1 MDDGTQ
7 TFTCK
12 IPKFYIDPKTNQ
24 KIINPRWENEA
35 SVILAENTHVLK
47 VFIQQGDNLKVFPFI
62 VDKITDRR
70 DSHFSVFKEVEANG
84 LAFSD
89 LGKVGY
95 KLELNSHT
103 LESDY
108 EKDKTVV
115 ATIDY
120 WLDKVFPNT
129 KDSNGNIISWNTPW
143 CYEIKMDWSYFSSE
157 RDSAKVYENSYTGS
171 WIYDPNIS
179 PTELIPDG
187 TVEGK
192 EKARYIDCVNSNKY
206 NITQTIAETFEVFC
220 RYEYACESNGKFIK
234 EYTDE
239 NGKVWTGKKVVF
251 YNKAIKTENPL
262 VIDYQKNLD
271 TITRTADSTDIYTKL
286 FVVPVESVAMNDGYV
301 TIASTQANPILDD
314 FILNF
319 DYLDSVGSI
328 SEYQKQFINEYKIQM
343 RLINQELISLGEDIE
358 VSTVDLNTLEAQSA
372 FIEAQRSS
380 LNEQLDYYQGLR
392 DNEVIK
398 TPVTRGKN
406 NSYSVVFVKDNVTG
420 NLTASFHGLEGIDSD
435 TIKGYKDFTYEEEKL
450 LFSSVKVASS
460 ISEVTENNVV
470 YALLGEDGFPASL
483 AAKDGGI
490 ISLGTVY
497 IGLTYLPKNKY
508 DKLVNSAQ
516 ALSDQS
522 AAELDDYKNE
532 KTGKIVLAK
541 AALEEKEQL
550 YNDKLLEKAKLNE
563 KLERILGPALREG
576 NWQTDNYEDP
586 KKGIVTITGNGYEIE
601 NNVEFIFDQEPFE
614 NEQKAYVLISGAP
627 YGQDKHY
634 FHYLKAEDFSFE
646 NNRLED
652 LTIRLRRDFTYTVQS
667 TNEEFLK
674 REFLR
679 IVVPFKGQ
687 KIEKYVKLTSPLKMG
702 DKVLLNYRGNTNN
715 LYINGKLQNWYEGE
729 IPNPNQVW
737 DITQELAYHKED
749 GEIYE
754 TLEGSLGEYFL
765 YYGSGFKPAFYNI
778 SGTNTPVLLIVG
790 NGLLDIKDKT
800 FDYEA
805 YNFISYSFIGKP
817 EVYDIGSLEG
827 NLIKPNEESDILVY
841 PRIHINAEN
850 VQYNSDLMTLKLT
863 DAVKEEASIDAPQL
877 KKFEDY
883 MVLSRKGQAYIT
895 LKVTQNNTFEYI
907 LNGPYRLDY
916 QISHAN
922 EMLYLDA
929 IQVAKDNSH
938 PRYSYEL
945 KLANLP
951 HEFAHVGLSEMVYIN
966 DHAMGIHA
974 ATGYISEVEY
984 DLDEPW
990 NDDIVIQNYKTK
1002 FEDLFHTI
1010 TAQSEAM
1017 RKNSPKY
1024 DIAASG
1030 FTPNGSI
1037 AGSVLQ
1043 QSLNNTQVYLDYSGT
1058 GVQITPQDGIILT
1071 NTQPYLNG
1079 VYGQIKLQG
1088 GGIFISSSV
1097 DENGNRIWSS
1107 SITPL
1112 GINANLLTAGQIN
1125 TENIRIYSGDNMA
1138 FQWNPEG
1145 IFAYKNIEGELNP
1158 NVYVKYSQ
1166 HGLHYIDETLEWDDS
1181 NLVNGKQS
1189 LVSLGWDGLTLRNKE
1204 GQKTLFAEAETGN
1217 LMLSGTMQSFNYVPG
1232 FVGSGWQ
1239 INQDGNAEF
1248 NNIKVRGT
1256 LSASVFEYDETT
1268 AVGGSIWVAPTIII
1282 TQDKTSKA
1290 VLYEKSSNNQLY
1302 FKIPTPFKTIPGE
1315 DKRSNILCGKEWKEL
1330 QEIWF
1335 NGKIVNKTNKEEIYE
1350 IKKLNMKISSL
1361 SFDTQDDI
1369 SNIPKDYLY
1378 LTLSQKLEENNYPF
1392 IFYNNDG
1399 SLVENAANNDLWSRI
1414 LNNEFTGLGDWHLIF
1429 RGEENETEGI
1439 LITAMEEGAPYIDIY
1454 DTNKQKDG
1462 DSIPKGA
1469 PKVRLGKL
1477 DGLKNIVGIGAGGEN
1492 ALFPNIE
1499 GYGLYADNV
1508 YLRGAIYATSGRI
1521 GSLSIDEV
1529 INKHLNIVPELG
1541 DRNNF
1546 IINISNPNYRPTIY
1560 PKLIINN
1567 SQLEETY
1574 PNEIKSITYRF
1585 QYRDTSKES
1594 STWINFNQK
1603 HLEWKDNTRDYT
1615 FVNST
1620 TQETILNCQYRVEF
1634 KITYMNNG
1642 TTETIYSAPYSYNAI
1657 ENGEQGEDGESAV
1670 QYKLIANA
1678 TSIIR
1683 DLVNPIAPKE
1693 LTFTINKIEGGT
1705 ITSLS
1710 STSDFSLSGT
1720 IYKNNGNTQ
1729 TVNISNFKLNI
1740 SSYTDNTY
1748 KSLVIYL
1755 KQGTKTVD
1763 VLTLPFELGDDLR
1776 ELGKIQDGQVIINDG
1791 KVYAE
1796 ALAAGS
1802 VISGK
1807 ISAGAIQTGAIAAGS
1822 TLYLLAGGDSNYN
1835 PPPNYDA
1842 KSWTPYS
1849 GASALKWSDTN
1860 GYATQL
1866 EKGFSNIWENKRY
1879 TSGVKISSEG
1889 VFIRGDD
1896 GVFEVNMANFK
1907 IDSGGNV
1914 TLTGKIYTS
1923 EGGKIGNWNI
1933 GQYSLTSGSGDSYV
1947 AISTYTGSQTDPYRI
1962 WAGNET
1968 AAAAPF
1974 SVTASGALKAHKG
1987 TIGGWS
1993 LGENLLY
2000 SGSSKTRVA
2009 LSSAPIPDGENDTY
2023 RIWAGDTSAASAP
2036 FSVTARGV
2044 LKATSGKIGGWTI
2057 GTDRLYAGS
2066 GDNYVAL
2073 NTSTTSNSEYAIWAG
2088 YSNPVN
2094 ADFAV
2099 KKDGTVYLKKLIAL
2113 GEPDDDGNRKET
2125 NVNLSNYP
2133 FWKLNYQVVKSSTN
2147 NSITLSGGT
2156 TINFIRADAEISVGG
2171 KSGYVYPIIDG
2182 EEFTDDYKAVLAST
2196 ENNVEVNGFNNTD
2209 KTALIWFDI
2218 LLGSADTVL
2227 RRDFVKAD
2235 VSSIYNAVTIS
2246 SASPGSFSWGQTGPG
2261 RYYTEIPFTV
2271 QLSNGATR
2279 NYTIPVTHTV

>member
-47 VFIQQGDNLKVFPFI
+47 VFIQQGDSLKVFPFI

-103 LESDY
+103 LETDY
-108 EKDKTVV
+108 KEDNTVV

-129 KDSNGNIISWNTPW
+129 KDSDGNIVSWDTPW

-157 RDSAKVYENSYTGS
+157 RDSTKVYENSYTGS

-179 PTELIPDG
+179 PTELIPNG

-192 EKARYIDCVNSNKY
+192 EKARYINCVNSNKY

-286 FVVPVESVAMNDGYV
+286 FVVPVESTAMNDGYV

-435 TIKGYKDFTYEEEKL
+435 TIKGYKDYTYEEE
-450 LFSSVKVASS
+450 LFSSVKIASS
-460 ISEVTENNVV
+460 ISEVTENNIV

-516 ALSDQS
+516 ALVDQS
-522 AAELDDYKNE
+522 AAELNDYKNE
-532 KTGKIVLAK
+532 ETGKIVLAK
-541 AALEEKEQL
+541 AALEEKERL

-563 KLERILGPALREG
+563 KFERILGPALREG

-586 KKGIVTITGNGYEIE
+586 KKSIVTITGNGYEIE

-614 NEQKAYVLISGAP
+614 SEQKAYVLIGDDP
-627 YGQDKHY
+627 YEQEKHY

-652 LTIRLRRDFTYTVQS
+652 LTIRLRRDFTYTVQN

-674 REFLR
+674 REFLK

-687 KIEKYVKLTSPLKMG
+687 RIVRYVKLVSLLKIG
-702 DKVLLNYRGNTNN
+702 DKILLNYRGDTNN
-715 LYINGKLQNWYEGE
+715 LYINGKLQIWYEGE
-729 IPNPNQVW
+729 APNDNQVW
-737 DITQELAYHKED
+737 DITQELAYGKEED
-749 GEIYE
+749 KIYE
-754 TLEGSLGEYFL
+754 PLENSLGEYFL

-778 SGTNTPVLLIVG
+778 NGINTPVLLIVG
-790 NGLLDIKDKT
+790 NSLLDIDET
-800 FDYEA
+800 SSAFFDYEK

-817 EVYDIGSLEG
+817 EVYDIGSLEE
-827 NLIKPNEESDILVY
+827 NLFKPNEEEDILVY
-841 PRIHINAEN
+841 PRIYINAEN

-863 DAVKEEASIDAPQL
+863 DAIKEEESVEAPQL

-895 LKVTQNNTFEYI
+895 LKVTQNNTFNYI
-907 LNGPYRLDY
+907 LSGPYRLDY

-990 NDDIVIQNYKTK
+990 NDNIVIQNYKTK

-1145 IFAYKNIEGELNP
+1145 IFAYKNVEGELNP

-1189 LVSLGWDGLTLRNKE
+1189 LVSLDWDGLKLKNRSGENTFFADMDGNLTLRGTLKSYDYHE
-1204 GQKTLFAEAETGN
+1204 GESRLLSTGWKIEAG
-1217 LMLSGTMQSFNYVPG
+1217 GY
-1232 FVGSGWQ
+1232 
-1239 INQDGNAEF
+1239 AEF
-1248 NNIKVRGT
+1248 NDLFVRGT
-1256 LSASVFEYDETT
+1256 ISASVFEYEETS
-1268 AVGGSIWVAPTIII
+1268 AVGGRLLVSPTFILKGEHTNQAQIKIGTDSPLTITVPIGVSIEDNKFSAGGRSWKINDVII
-1282 TQDKTSKA
+1282 
-1290 VLYEKSSNNQLY
+1290 
-1302 FKIPTPFKTIPGE
+1302 
-1315 DKRSNILCGKEWKEL
+1315 
-1330 QEIWF
+1330 F
-1335 NGKIVNKTNKEEIYE
+1335 NGKFINKDALEIIKQGKDVSKYPIYE
-1350 IKKLNMKISSL
+1350 IKQLQMKITEL
-1361 SFDTQDDI
+1361 DTEKQAI
-1369 SNIPKDYLY
+1369 T
-1378 LTLSQKLEENNYPF
+1378 LTSIALVDGMTQNL
-1392 IFYNNDG
+1392 FYGPDG
-1399 SLVENAANNDLWSRI
+1399 YIADTNEAVQALGGLANA
-1414 LNNEFTGLGDWHLIF
+1414 TGTGDWHLISF
-1429 RGEENETEGI
+1429 GTDGAKEGI
-1439 LITAMEEGAPYIDIY
+1439 LLTAIEPNSGSYIDIL
-1454 DTNKQKDG
+1454 G
-1462 DSIPKGA
+1462 KGTDDLTGSTR
-1469 PKVRLGKL
+1469 VRLGDL
-1477 DGLKNIVGIGAGGEN
+1477 SSLAANEELVEALGSTPSGWGL
-1492 ALFPNIE
+1492 F
-1499 GYGLYADNV
+1499 ADNV

-1529 INKHLNIVPELG
+1529 EEIPG
-1541 DRNNF
+1541 
-1546 IINISNPNYRPTIY
+1546 TIDGVSDT
-1560 PKLIINN
+1560 I
-1567 SQLEETY
+1567 
-1574 PNEIKSITYRF
+1574 NEI
-1585 QYRDTSKES
+1585 
-1594 STWINFNQK
+1594 
-1603 HLEWKDNTRDYT
+1603 
-1615 FVNST
+1615 T
-1620 TQETILNCQYRVEF
+1620 TT
-1634 KITYMNNG
+1634 KNG
-1642 TTETIYSAPYSYNAI
+1642 
-1657 ENGEQGEDGESAV
+1657 
-1670 QYKLIANA
+1670 K
-1678 TSIIR
+1678 
-1683 DLVNPIAPKE
+1683 
-1693 LTFTINKIEGGT
+1693 
-1705 ITSLS
+1705 
-1710 STSDFSLSGT
+1710 
-1720 IYKNNGNTQ
+1720 
-1729 TVNISNFKLNI
+1729 
-1740 SSYTDNTY
+1740 
-1748 KSLVIYL
+1748 
-1755 KQGTKTVD
+1755 
-1763 VLTLPFELGDDLR
+1763 
-1776 ELGKIQDGQVIINDG
+1776 VIIN
-1791 KVYAE
+1791 K
-1796 ALAAGS
+1796 
-1802 VISGK
+1802 
-1807 ISAGAIQTGAIAAGS
+1807 GAITADSIEVGLITTS
-1822 TLYLLAGGDSNYN
+1822 HLASEVGEKLVLSSNESIQLIVKDVQSDYN
-1835 PPPNYDA
+1835 S
-1842 KSWTPYS
+1842 KFEV
-1849 GASALKWSDTN
+1849 TN
-1860 GYATQL
+1860 
-1866 EKGFSNIWENKRY
+1866 N
-1879 TSGVKISSEG
+1879 KISSEVEELNGEIASTKSLITQTASEIRAEVSDEIEG
-1889 VFIRGDD
+1889 VNSKITQTADSFSSEITRIEEKNDKAIEETKTLISQTEENISLEVSTLNTKLTSDYYTKTEIESKVEILEDSILLEVGKTYVDQSGLDEKLGDYSTKGETSTAIQLSEQGILQTVSNTYTTKNDLNNTLKEYYTIEKTETAIKTSSD
-1896 GVFEVNMANFK
+1896 GILQTVSNTYAT
-1907 IDSGGNV
+1907 IDSLGHYATKEWTTSSIDQSASSITAKVESGDITSGKVKTSKVTIDTNGISLDTGGTFTVNSGNFNIDASGNV
-1914 TLTGKIYTS
+1914 SLTGKITAE
-1923 EGGKIGNWNI
+1923 EG
-1933 GQYSLTSGSGDSYV
+1933 
-1947 AISTYTGSQTDPYRI
+1947 
-1962 WAGNET
+1962 E
-1968 AAAAPF
+1968 
-1974 SVTASGALKAHKG
+1974 
-1987 TIGGWS
+1987 
-1993 LGENLLY
+1993 
-2000 SGSSKTRVA
+2000 
-2009 LSSAPIPDGENDTY
+2009 
-2023 RIWAGDTSAASAP
+2023 
-2036 FSVTARGV
+2036 
-2044 LKATSGKIGGWTI
+2044 IGGWTI
-2057 GTDRLYAGS
+2057 GTDRLYAGD

-2073 NTSTTSNSEYAIWAG
+2073 NTSSTNNSEYAIWAG
-2088 YSNPVN
+2088 DNNPID

-2113 GEPDDDGNRKET
+2113 GEPDSNGVRKET

-2133 FWKLNYQVVKSSTN
+2133 FWKLNYQVIKSNTN

-2156 TINFIRADAEISVGG
+2156 TINFINADAEISVGTNG
-2171 KSGYVYPIIDG
+2171 SGYVYPIIDG
-2182 EEFTDDYKAVLAST
+2182 EEFTDNYGAVLART
-2196 ENNVEVNGFNNTD
+2196 EDNVEVDGFNGTD
-2209 KTALIWFDI
+2209 KTALVHFDI
-2218 LLGSADTVL
+2218 ILDSEDALI
-2227 RRDFVKAD
+2227 RRDFVTAD
-2235 VSSIYNAVTIS
+2235 VSSIYKEGADNVSIRSISDPRYTWSKGVGGVANRYSATVYFDVTL
-2246 SASPGSFSWGQTGPG
+2246 T
-2261 RYYTEIPFTV
+2261 
-2271 QLSNGATR
+2271 NGK
-2279 NYTIPVTHTV
+2279 TIEKSVVVTHTVT

>member
-47 VFIQQGDNLKVFPFI
+47 VFIQQGGSLKVFPFI

-108 EKDKTVV
+108 KEDNTVV

-129 KDSNGNIISWNTPW
+129 KDGNGNIVSWNTPW

-157 RDSAKVYENSYTGS
+157 RDSTKVYENSYTGS

-179 PTELIPDG
+179 PTELIPNG

-192 EKARYIDCVNSNKY
+192 EKARYINCVNSNKY

-220 RYEYACESNGKFIK
+220 RYEYTCESNGKFVK

-328 SEYQKQFINEYKIQM
+328 NDYQKQFINEYKIQM

-358 VSTVDLNTLEAQSA
+358 VSTIDLNTLEAQSA

-435 TIKGYKDFTYEEEKL
+435 TIKGYKDFTYEEE

-522 AAELDDYKNE
+522 AAELNDYKNE
-532 KTGKIVLAK
+532 ETGKIVLAK
-541 AALEEKEQL
+541 AALEEKERL

-563 KLERILGPALREG
+563 KFERILGPALREG

-586 KKGIVTITGNGYEIE
+586 KEGIVTITGNGYEIE

-652 LTIRLRRDFTYTVQS
+652 LTIRLRRDFTYTVQN
-667 TNEEFLK
+667 TNEDFLK
-674 REFLR
+674 REFLK
-679 IVVPFKGQ
+679 ITVPFKGQ
-687 KIEKYVKLTSPLKMG
+687 KIVRYVKLVSLLKIG
-702 DKVLLNYRGNTNN
+702 DKILLNYRGDTNN
-715 LYINGKLQNWYEGE
+715 LYINGKQQVWYEGE
-729 IPNPNQVW
+729 VPNDNQVW
-737 DITQELAYHKED
+737 DITQELAYGKEGD
-749 GEIYE
+749 KIYE
-754 TLEGSLGEYFL
+754 PLENSLGEYFL

-778 SGTNTPVLLIVG
+778 NGINTPVLLIVG
-790 NGLLDIKDKT
+790 NSLLDIDET
-800 FDYEA
+800 SSAFFDYEK

-817 EVYDIGSLEG
+817 EVYDIGSLEE
-827 NLIKPNEESDILVY
+827 NLFKPNEEEDILVY
-841 PRIHINAEN
+841 PRIYINAEN

-863 DAVKEEASIDAPQL
+863 DAIKEEESVEAPQL

-907 LNGPYRLDY
+907 LSGPYRLDY

-1145 IFAYKNIEGELNP
+1145 IFAYKNVEGELSS

-1189 LVSLGWDGLTLRNKE
+1189 LVSLDWNGLKLKNRSGENTFFADMDGNLTLRGTLKSYDYHE
-1204 GQKTLFAEAETGN
+1204 GESRLLSTGWKIET
-1217 LMLSGTMQSFNYVPG
+1217 
-1232 FVGSGWQ
+1232 
-1239 INQDGNAEF
+1239 DGYAEF
-1248 NNIKVRGT
+1248 NDLFVRGT
-1256 LSASVFEYDETT
+1256 ISASVFEYEETS
-1268 AVGGSIWVAPTIII
+1268 AVGGRLLVSPTFILKGKHTTQAQISMKTDSPLNIIVPIGISIENNSFSAGGRNWEKDNVII
-1282 TQDKTSKA
+1282 
-1290 VLYEKSSNNQLY
+1290 
-1302 FKIPTPFKTIPGE
+1302 
-1315 DKRSNILCGKEWKEL
+1315 
-1330 QEIWF
+1330 F
-1335 NGKIVNKTNKEEIYE
+1335 NGKFINKDALEKIKQGKDVSGYPIYE
-1350 IKKLNMKISSL
+1350 IKQLQMKINSL
-1361 SFDTQDDI
+1361 D
-1369 SNIPKDYLY
+1369 
-1378 LTLSQKLEENNYPF
+1378 
-1392 IFYNNDG
+1392 
-1399 SLVENAANNDLWSRI
+1399 ANNQTITLTSIAMVDGLTQNLFYGPDGNI
-1414 LNNEFTGLGDWHLIF
+1414 VNAEEAINNLGGLEKATGTGDWHLISF
-1429 RGEENETEGI
+1429 GTDGAKEGI
-1439 LITAMEEGAPYIDIY
+1439 LLTAIEPDSGSYIDIL
-1454 DTNKQKDG
+1454 G
-1462 DSIPKGA
+1462 KGTDVLSGSTR
-1469 PKVRLGKL
+1469 VRLGDLNSLAANKEL
-1477 DGLKNIVGIGAGGEN
+1477 VE
-1492 ALFPNIE
+1492 ALGSTPS
-1499 GYGLYADNV
+1499 GWGLYADNV
-1508 YLRGAIYATSGRI
+1508 FLRGAIYATSGRI

-1529 INKHLNIVPELG
+1529 
-1541 DRNNF
+1541 
-1546 IINISNPNYRPTIY
+1546 
-1560 PKLIINN
+1560 
-1567 SQLEETY
+1567 EEI
-1574 PNEIKSITYRF
+1574 P
-1585 QYRDTSKES
+1585 
-1594 STWINFNQK
+1594 
-1603 HLEWKDNTRDYT
+1603 
-1615 FVNST
+1615 
-1620 TQETILNCQYRVEF
+1620 
-1634 KITYMNNG
+1634 
-1642 TTETIYSAPYSYNAI
+1642 
-1657 ENGEQGEDGESAV
+1657 
-1670 QYKLIANA
+1670 
-1678 TSIIR
+1678 
-1683 DLVNPIAPKE
+1683 
-1693 LTFTINKIEGGT
+1693 
-1705 ITSLS
+1705 
-1710 STSDFSLSGT
+1710 
-1720 IYKNNGNTQ
+1720 
-1729 TVNISNFKLNI
+1729 
-1740 SSYTDNTY
+1740 
-1748 KSLVIYL
+1748 
-1755 KQGTKTVD
+1755 
-1763 VLTLPFELGDDLR
+1763 
-1776 ELGKIQDGQVIINDG
+1776 
-1791 KVYAE
+1791 
-1796 ALAAGS
+1796 
-1802 VISGK
+1802 
-1807 ISAGAIQTGAIAAGS
+1807 
-1822 TLYLLAGGDSNYN
+1822 
-1835 PPPNYDA
+1835 
-1842 KSWTPYS
+1842 
-1849 GASALKWSDTN
+1849 
-1860 GYATQL
+1860 
-1866 EKGFSNIWENKRY
+1866 
-1879 TSGVKISSEG
+1879 
-1889 VFIRGDD
+1889 
-1896 GVFEVNMANFK
+1896 
-1907 IDSGGNV
+1907 
-1914 TLTGKIYTS
+1914 
-1923 EGGKIGNWNI
+1923 
-1933 GQYSLTSGSGDSYV
+1933 
-1947 AISTYTGSQTDPYRI
+1947 
-1962 WAGNET
+1962 
-1968 AAAAPF
+1968 
-1974 SVTASGALKAHKG
+1974 G
-1987 TIGGWS
+1987 TIGGVS
-1993 LGENLLY
+1993 NTINEITTTKNGKVIINKGAITADSIEVGLIQGQHIESNTITAENIKSNTITVNQLASNVGENLEI
-2000 SGSSKTRVA
+2000 SSNESIITIGNTIRTQAESIQTNAKAISTQAETIKTQAISIQTNAKNIETNANNININANNIELNSNSIKANTETLELKVGKDGVVA
-2009 LSSAPIPDGENDTY
+2009 AIN
-2023 RIWAGDTSAASAP
+2023 ASQEGLTIKANKI
-2036 FSVTARGV
+2036 SLEGLVTANNYFKINTDGSIE
-2044 LKATSGKIGGWTI
+2044 ATSGKIGGWTI

-2066 GDNYVAL
+2066 GTSYVAL
-2073 NTSTTSNSEYAIWAG
+2073 STKIEAASDKNIYRIWAG
-2088 YSNPVN
+2088 NSDVTKAPFRVTN
-2094 ADFAV
+2094 
-2099 KKDGTVYLKKLIAL
+2099 DGRVYLTRVMAL
-2113 GEPDDDGNRKET
+2113 ANENDTTPSE
-2125 NVNLSNYP
+2125 VNLSSVSL
-2133 FWKLNYQVVKSSTN
+2133 WKLSYATVKNISTDGDTLTIQTTSQSVTFKKASHNIQVA
-2147 NSITLSGGT
+2147 IMGGQ
-2156 TINFIRADAEISVGG
+2156 GG
-2171 KSGYVYPIIDG
+2171 SGYVGLGAEVRGYKTDGSYDNIASISATMNIPVSNITETSNATLVMASGTSSESVTLSLAGVYNAGYNGCIDYTSSNLG
-2182 EEFTDDYKAVLAST
+2182 E
-2196 ENNVEVNGFNNTD
+2196 
-2209 KTALIWFDI
+2209 
-2218 LLGSADTVL
+2218 TVL
-2227 RRDFVKAD
+2227 VN
-2235 VSSIYNAVTIS
+2235 YN
-2246 SASPGSFSWGQTGPG
+2246 
-2261 RYYTEIPFTV
+2261 TV
-2271 QLSNGATR
+2271 QSQLYYSNGMPWDGGTLYYGGARSTR
-2279 NYTIPVTHTV
+2279 YRLPSRKT

>member
-24 KIINPRWENEA
+24 KVINPRWENEA

-62 VDKITDRR
+62 IDKITDRR

-108 EKDKTVV
+108 EKDNTVV

-129 KDSNGNIISWNTPW
+129 KDSNGNIVSWNTPW

-157 RDSAKVYENSYTGS
+157 RDSTKVYENSYTGS

-179 PTELIPDG
+179 PTELIPNG

-192 EKARYIDCVNSNKY
+192 EKARYINCINSNKY

-328 SEYQKQFINEYKIQM
+328 SDYQKQFINEYKIQM

-372 FIEAQRSS
+372 FIEAQQSS
-380 LNEQLDYYQGLR
+380 LKEQLDYYQGLR
-392 DNEVIK
+392 DNEVIN
-398 TPVTRGKN
+398 TPVTRGKD

-450 LFSSVKVASS
+450 LFGSVEVASS
-460 ISEVTENNVV
+460 ISEVTKNKVV

-483 AAKDGGI
+483 VAKEGGD

-516 ALSDQS
+516 ALLDQS
-522 AAELDDYKNE
+522 AAELDDYENE
-532 KTGKIVLAK
+532 ETGKVVLAK

-586 KKGIVTITGNGYEIE
+586 KKSIVAIVKNGSTTE

-614 NEQKAYVLISGAP
+614 SEQKAYMLVGNALG
-627 YGQDKHY
+627 GQDKHY
-634 FHYLKAEDFSFE
+634 FHYLNAEDFSFE

-652 LTIRLRRDFTYTVQS
+652 LVIRLRRDFTYTVQD
-667 TNEEFLK
+667 TDEKFLEIEFLK
-674 REFLR
+674 
-679 IVVPFKGQ
+679 ITVPFKGQ
-687 KIEKYVKLTSPLKMG
+687 KIVRYVELTSPLKVG
-702 DKVLLNYRGNTNN
+702 DEILLNYRGNTNE
-715 LYINGKLQNWYEGE
+715 LYINEDQQIWYEGE
-729 IPNPNQVW
+729 APDDSQVW
-737 DITQELAYHKED
+737 DVTQKLAYHKED
-749 GEIYE
+749 SDFYE
-754 TLEGSLGEYFL
+754 SLEGSLGEYFL

-778 SGTNTPVLLIVG
+778 NEMETTITTPVLLIVG
-790 NGLLDIKDKT
+790 NSLLKKEENSDGTSKVF

-827 NLIKPNEESDILVY
+827 NLIKPNEETHTLVY

-863 DAVKEEASIDAPQL
+863 GNDGEVNADAPQL

-895 LKVTQNNTFEYI
+895 LKVTQNNTFDYI

-984 DLDEPW
+984 DLDEPQ
-990 NDDIVIQNYKTK
+990 NDNIVIQNYKTK

-1145 IFAYKNIEGELNP
+1145 IFAYKNVKGELNP

-1166 HGLHYIDETLEWDDS
+1166 NGIHLIDNTLLDNTLNPWDEK
-1181 NLVNGKQS
+1181 VYGEQA
-1189 LVSLGWDGLTLRNKE
+1189 LVSLDWDGLTLRNKE
-1204 GQKTLFAEAETGN
+1204 GQKTLFAEATTGN
-1217 LMLSGTMQSFNYVPG
+1217 LTLRGTLKSYDYHEGESRLLST
-1232 FVGSGWQ
+1232 GWK
-1239 INQDGNAEF
+1239 IEAGGYAEF
-1248 NNIKVRGT
+1248 NDLFVRGT
-1256 LSASVFEYDETT
+1256 ISASVFEYEETS
-1268 AVGGSIWVAPTIII
+1268 AVGGRLLVSPTFILKGEHTNQAQIEIDTDSPLTITVPIGVSIKDDKFSAGGRTWKINDVII
-1282 TQDKTSKA
+1282 
-1290 VLYEKSSNNQLY
+1290 
-1302 FKIPTPFKTIPGE
+1302 
-1315 DKRSNILCGKEWKEL
+1315 
-1330 QEIWF
+1330 F
-1335 NGKIVNKTNKEEIYE
+1335 NGKFINKDALKVIKQGKDVSEYPIYE
-1350 IKKLNMKISSL
+1350 IKQLQMKITELDAKAEKPTITLTSSAPVDEMTQNL
-1361 SFDTQDDI
+1361 FYGPDGNIADTNKAIQALGGLD
-1369 SNIPKDYLY
+1369 
-1378 LTLSQKLEENNYPF
+1378 
-1392 IFYNNDG
+1392 
-1399 SLVENAANNDLWSRI
+1399 NA
-1414 LNNEFTGLGDWHLIF
+1414 TGTGDWHLISF
-1429 RGEENETEGI
+1429 GTYDAEKDNFLKEGI
-1439 LITAMEEGAPYIDIY
+1439 LLTAIEPNSGSYIDILGKGT
-1454 DTNKQKDG
+1454 DKSE
-1462 DSIPKGA
+1462 DSTR
-1469 PKVRLGKL
+1469 VRLGDL
-1477 DGLKNIVGIGAGGEN
+1477 SSLAANEELVE
-1492 ALFPNIE
+1492 ALGSTPS
-1499 GYGLYADNV
+1499 GWGLYADNV

-1529 INKHLNIVPELG
+1529 ENGVNSIKIRLESSSGLAFKEGVSTTTILQGTITTSKGTQIASADAFADKGITIDTLTYQLNNGSDWITLTGGAWSDRQFIRDDIVMNSSIKYRIYLEYTSNNIKNMVYSNELSFTSSG
-1541 DRNNF
+1541 TTITNTETKYAVSSSGTTPP
-1546 IINISNPNYRPTIY
+1546 SNDDEWLT
-1560 PKLIINN
+1560 
-1567 SQLEETY
+1567 S
-1574 PNEIKSITYRF
+1574 IKTTTVGEFLWTRVTITY
-1585 QYRDTSKES
+1585 S
-1594 STWINFNQK
+1594 
-1603 HLEWKDNTRDYT
+1603 
-1615 FVNST
+1615 
-1620 TQETILNCQYRVEF
+1620 
-1634 KITYMNNG
+1634 
-1642 TTETIYSAPYSYNAI
+1642 
-1657 ENGEQGEDGESAV
+1657 DGESTVSYSVSAHGATGPQGLQGPQGINGDSAV
-1670 QYKLIANA
+1670 NYNIVTNVSTIARDVQPPLSVNSLIIGAKKVIGKNE
-1678 TSIIR
+1678 TTITDLSSEGLTITCQNMTTNSNGEILLTDINSSIISTS
-1683 DLVNPIAPKE
+1683 NNQMT
-1693 LTFTINKIEGGT
+1693 LTLNDTTYGYQKSVKNQSVDNDTISNLDITKAGAYANITGIKITLKLQDAIVHTVTIPFTIGDNLSTMGMIQNGKVVVDGGLLAANTVAAYSIIAGSITTKQLEVGT
-1705 ITSLS
+1705 ITSGFNNEHTDKIQFTEAGLEMTGGTIKLDADS
-1710 STSDFSLSGT
+1710 NLNLTGGSINLDGGIFTTKSENFNIDGDGNVTIKGNITATSGT
-1720 IYKNNGNTQ
+1720 IGPL
-1729 TVNISNFKLNI
+1729 TV
-1740 SSYTDNTY
+1740 
-1748 KSLVIYL
+1748 
-1755 KQGTKTVD
+1755 G
-1763 VLTLPFELGDDLR
+1763 E
-1776 ELGKIQDGQVIINDG
+1776 EEDGDG
-1791 KVYAE
+1791 KKDDEGNIITYPILTMTTSENQTFTIRKDSITFGEGGVSLSAD
-1796 ALAAGS
+1796 GI
-1802 VISGK
+1802 ISGK
-1807 ISAGAIQTGAIAAGS
+1807 SASFDSLVVGGRDIMALGTTRYVVSNSQPEGHDLLWFEPESYQTSTSTVTWTTDNGRGQFDVISDFDNEYNGTLLMKDVKPIDVASGSDITYTLTLNIIATGPQNYKDVYITPWIEDNQNRKLTFNRVKTNWTQWKNADVIFTATTPAEINFFEPNDIDDRQI
-1822 TLYLLAGGDSNYN
+1822 TLYYRADQ
-1835 PPPNYDA
+1835 PV
-1842 KSWTPYS
+1842 
-1849 GASALKWSDTN
+1849 
-1860 GYATQL
+1860 
-1866 EKGFSNIWENKRY
+1866 KG
-1879 TSGVKISSEG
+1879 
-1889 VFIRGDD
+1889 
-1896 GVFEVNMANFK
+1896 
-1907 IDSGGNV
+1907 
-1914 TLTGKIYTS
+1914 
-1923 EGGKIGNWNI
+1923 
-1933 GQYSLTSGSGDSYV
+1933 
-1947 AISTYTGSQTDPYRI
+1947 
-1962 WAGNET
+1962 
-1968 AAAAPF
+1968 
-1974 SVTASGALKAHKG
+1974 
-1987 TIGGWS
+1987 
-1993 LGENLLY
+1993 LY
-2000 SGSSKTRVA
+2000 
-2009 LSSAPIPDGENDTY
+2009 LQ
-2023 RIWAGDTSAASAP
+2023 
-2036 FSVTARGV
+2036 
-2044 LKATSGKIGGWTI
+2044 
-2057 GTDRLYAGS
+2057 
-2066 GDNYVAL
+2066 
-2073 NTSTTSNSEYAIWAG
+2073 SNSQIILTAKTNTN
-2088 YSNPVN
+2088 STQ
-2094 ADFAV
+2094 D
-2099 KKDGTVYLKKLIAL
+2099 KQKCSVY
-2113 GEPDDDGNRKET
+2113 
-2125 NVNLSNYP
+2125 Y
-2133 FWKLNYQVVKSSTN
+2133 
-2147 NSITLSGGT
+2147 
-2156 TINFIRADAEISVGG
+2156 
-2171 KSGYVYPIIDG
+2171 
-2182 EEFTDDYKAVLAST
+2182 
-2196 ENNVEVNGFNNTD
+2196 
-2209 KTALIWFDI
+2209 
-2218 LLGSADTVL
+2218 
-2227 RRDFVKAD
+2227 
-2235 VSSIYNAVTIS
+2235 
-2246 SASPGSFSWGQTGPG
+2246 
-2261 RYYTEIPFTV
+2261 IP
-2271 QLSNGATR
+2271 
-2279 NYTIPVTHTV
+2279 